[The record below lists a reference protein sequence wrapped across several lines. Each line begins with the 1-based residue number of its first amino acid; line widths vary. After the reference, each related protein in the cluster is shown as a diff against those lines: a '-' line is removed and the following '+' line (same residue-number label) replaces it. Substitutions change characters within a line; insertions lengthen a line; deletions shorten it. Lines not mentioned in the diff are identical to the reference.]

1 MKANMNKFY
10 LGTDEGIRRGGRE
23 VKGAVESSSTVAT
36 WVGKAICGAVL
47 TSRAGRATLH
57 GHSTCDSRINADQP
71 PQNRHLLNAV
81 YSILVLVV

>member
-10 LGTDEGIRRGGRE
+10 LGTEEGIWSGGRE

-57 GHSTCDSRINADQP
+57 GHSAYDSRINADQL

-81 YSILVLVV
+81 YRVFYM